1 MTVLAVAW
9 CYTLL
14 AWVLLELG
22 LKAWRAPWRVV
33 GLPAGPMAGSLPV
46 RIEPG
51 EIVWQ
56 AAAGPPEPGMVPMI
70 SSKGDPYW
78 YAAELLRPVV
88 DPVHVGATED
98 WSPKHAAAE
107 AQRGMLPLDDV
118 DEWLAG
124 RLRDYDHQLSRIE
137 SSPRL
142 PSGERASFRVLV
154 GEEPPEG
161 TRTVTEELERFRQG
175 SMALHE
181 YRSMILESTGGYTMR
196 DAALVEALVLAESA
210 C

>member
-1 MTVLAVAW
+1 VTVFAATW
-9 CYTLL
+9 CYALL

-22 LKAWRAPWRVV
+22 LKAWRAPWRIV
-33 GLPAGPMAGSLPV
+33 GLLPGGMVGTLPV

-56 AAAGPPEPGMVPMI
+56 AAAGPPESGMVPMI
-70 SSKGDPYW
+70 SSNGAPYW

-88 DPVHVGATED
+88 DPVHVGATEE
-98 WSPKHAAAE
+98 WSPIAEAAA
-107 AQRGMLPLDDV
+107 ATAGRLPLDDV

-142 PSGERASFRVLV
+142 PDGQRASFRVLI

-161 TRTVTEELERFRQG
+161 ARTVTEELERFRQG

-196 DAALVEALVLAESA
+196 EAALVEALVLAA
-210 C
+210 A